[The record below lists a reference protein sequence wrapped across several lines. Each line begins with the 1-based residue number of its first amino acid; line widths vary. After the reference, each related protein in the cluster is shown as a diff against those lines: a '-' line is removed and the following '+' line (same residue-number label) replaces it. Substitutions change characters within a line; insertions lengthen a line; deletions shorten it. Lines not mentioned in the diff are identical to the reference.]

1 MELTFL
7 KRYFQ
12 QRKTYRRVFNEL
24 ASCTDRELQEL
35 GFFRVDI
42 HSIAMQ
48 AAQEESAARARAQER
63 VSAPA
68 TPKAARAAAGV

>member
-12 QRKTYRRVFNEL
+12 QRKVYRRVFDEL

-42 HSIAMQ
+42 HRIARQ
-48 AAQEESAARARAQER
+48 AAQEDSEAR
-63 VSAPA
+63 S
-68 TPKAARAAAGV
+68 